1 MVMNPPA
8 NSRRGRRGR
17 NVGNLPTTATP
28 TRTSLTAG
36 RLQTEEAVL
45 EDILAQTDGNYN
57 NYVDA
62 GGNPYIVEISRG
74 QLQYTPTPNIVW
86 PNAATLRNAIDNLA
100 TEKRIKAERER
111 AERIANAV
119 GSAVV
124 VIPTD
129 TRAFVLMAVV
139 AVGLGTLFI
148 NRKPWTSSTT
158 IAKITD
164 TVLYGGTFL
173 LSLYILV
180 KMSNAKSAAKGAAKQ
195 DRLIATP

>member
-1 MVMNPPA
+1 MVISPPA
-8 NSRRGRRGR
+8 NPRRRRGR
-17 NVGNLPTTATP
+17 NVGNVPTATP
-28 TRTSLTAG
+28 TRTSLTTS

-45 EDILAQTDGNYN
+45 EDILATANGEYTQYPD
-57 NYVDA
+57 
-62 GGNPYIVEISRG
+62 IVEISRG
-74 QLQYTPTPNIVW
+74 QLQYTPTPSIVW
-86 PNAATLRNAIDNLA
+86 PNASTLRNAIDNLA
-100 TEKRIKAERER
+100 TQKRVKAERER